1 MKNKIQKIFRSI
13 FSIRNIFSKKSKKTD
28 EPNLSSY
35 LISDHIR
42 QTTKGR

>member
-1 MKNKIQKIFRSI
+1 MKNKILNILRSI
-13 FSIRNIFSKKSKKTD
+13 FNIKNIFSKKSKKTD